1 MTVPNGGP
9 FVGEGATGFPG
20 RPAGAGRDAA
30 RRFHVRYYYAMR
42 YISERST
49 DPGLLV
55 LASLAEG
62 PKHGY
67 AITQDVEEVAGV
79 KLGPGT
85 LYGALSRL
93 EGRDLIEALPSDDRR
108 RPYKI
113 TAAGS
118 AALADQLRV
127 LDRIVD
133 TALKRLRAAEA
144 SA

>member
-1 MTVPNGGP
+1 
-9 FVGEGATGFPG
+9 
-20 RPAGAGRDAA
+20 
-30 RRFHVRYYYAMR
+30 MR

-55 LASLAEG
+55 LASLVEG

-67 AITQDVEEVAGV
+67 AITRDIEEVAGV

-93 EGRDLIEALPSDDRR
+93 EGRELIEALPSEARR

-113 TAAGS
+113 TAAGA
-118 AALADQLRV
+118 AALEEQLRMLGRV
-127 LDRIVD
+127 VD
-133 TALKRLRAAEA
+133 TGMKRLRAVGAA
-144 SA
+144 S